1 MRPPYFF
8 RKWALYLGVVTFL
21 FELLK
26 TLAITVGGDPRNSPQ
41 FYWFL
46 FIRSIDLAVE
56 LITILLVNVLLLL
69 CCFFQLQGGRT
80 KYRSAF
86 QGLILAILA
95 LSLAS
100 FHFLTQIFDQYKHLS
115 SLSTLGKE
123 YHLSAYLSMN
133 GESEYLVH
141 ECRHWSFDCQ
151 THRVAYLSDKSE
163 IKNAKLTYNSQAKT
177 FAIQTTSG
185 ATLLTNSDG
194 SWPQIGNQVQSIQ
207 TK

>member
-8 RKWALYLGVVTFL
+8 RKWAFYLGVVAFL

-26 TLAITVGGDPRNSPQ
+26 TLAIIVSGDPRNSPQ

-46 FIRSIDLAVE
+46 FIRGIDPTVE
-56 LITILLVNVLLLL
+56 LITILLVNILLLC
-69 CCFFQLQGGRT
+69 CCFFQLRGGTVR
-80 KYRSAF
+80 YRSAF
-86 QGLILAILA
+86 QGLILAILS

-100 FHFLTQIFDQYKHLS
+100 SHFLVQIFNQYKYLS
-115 SLSTLGKE
+115 SLSTLEKE
-123 YHLSAYLSMN
+123 YHLSVYLSMN
-133 GESEYLVH
+133 GESEYLVY
-141 ECRHWSFDCQ
+141 ECRHWNFDCQ

-163 IKNAKLTYNSQAKT
+163 IKNAKLTYNAQVKT

-185 ATLLTNSDG
+185 VTLLTNSDG
-194 SWPQIGNQVQSIQ
+194 SWPQISDQAPSIQ